1 VARGFHTTA
10 VRAGA
15 ADPPPADGGIGR
27 LFIDAPDPDAAAL
40 LADDLDV
47 VSPRLLQEGDRCRV
61 RVELDLGD
69 ERQLADVLAG
79 IERWLKRIRRHR
91 AVVAVND
98 RRYVVEAPLVAA

>member
-1 VARGFHTTA
+1 V
-10 VRAGA
+10 A

-27 LFIDAPDPDAAAL
+27 LFIEAPDSDTAAL

-47 VSPRLLQEGDRCRV
+47 VRPKLLREGERCRV

-79 IERWLKRIRRHR
+79 IERWLQRIRRHR
-91 AVVAVND
+91 AVVAVNE
-98 RRYVVEAPLVAA
+98 RRYVVEAPVVAA